1 MTLAAALYGFSIADI
16 VAMALYFGAVLTIGL
31 RAMRHVHN
39 QEDFFLGGRRF
50 GKVITTFA
58 NFGQATS
65 SEHAVWMTTVV
76 HHNGAAGIMFAIGG
90 GLLAVPIY
98 WFTSKWFRRLRTL
111 TLADF
116 FSQRYGSKRMAGL
129 YSVVTVFYFMLLVGL
144 ALSALGKT
152 VSAIAAKPAAEL
164 TATERVERA
173 KAVELAKLESADLD
187 DLSADQKARM
197 KALRLAKPRKE
208 FSYIN
213 PTVLVVCVALFVIVY
228 SALGGLEAAAY
239 SDMLQGIFIIL
250 LSVLL
255 IPFAMMK
262 VNAACGTSGLLG
274 PFEAIQRKLP
284 EAMLRIFG
292 SGEVP
297 EFTWYYLVSFA
308 VMGALSSQAAANAM
322 VAMGAARDEHSARVG
337 CTYGI
342 FLKRYCTV
350 LWGFMALLT
359 VVLYGTAVSN
369 PDLVWGHATRDLLG
383 PLGIG
388 LVGLMV
394 ACMLS
399 ALMSTADTLMITS
412 SGLLTH
418 NLYKPLVK
426 RRSERHYI
434 WVGRAFSAVFLL
446 GSMLVATAFDTLF
459 GLVKFIVMFNA
470 IVGASFLMGILWRR
484 ATRIGAWAS
493 MVVMLLYT
501 LVLPVAIPWIP
512 GVRTSEYLLKTTHP
526 APVRREYHA
535 SEMDVAERAENIRAW
550 DKAAAKTPPETPRP
564 VPLTPGQ
571 RFTKTHV
578 LPQKSVFWREGVEV
592 RDDGTA
598 AGKGMLKVDLVLI
611 DLLGWDLGRNP
622 YALNETFTAL
632 LRILVPFGTL
642 IVVSLLTRPDDRRR
656 LDRFYAKMRTPVTGD
671 KAHDEAELAAGYEQP
686 DRLLHTRILPG
697 SNWEL
702 ARWDGRDYR
711 GMFWI
716 VVGIAG
722 CVLLLWAIVT
732 AGG

>member
-1 MTLAAALYGFSIADI
+1 MALPAAVYGFSIADI
-16 VAMALYFGAVLTIGL
+16 VAMGLYFGAVLYIGL

-50 GKVITTFA
+50 GKLITTFS

-76 HHNGAAGIMFAIGG
+76 HNNGAAGIMFAIGG
-90 GLLAVPIY
+90 GLLAVPVY

-116 FSQRYGSKRMAGL
+116 FAQRYGSKRMAGL

-152 VSAIAAKPAAEL
+152 VSAIAAKPVAEL
-164 TATERVERA
+164 TATQQVERGQ
-173 KAVELAKLESADLD
+173 AVELEKLESADLD
-187 DLSADQKARM
+187 ELSADQKTRM
-197 KALRLAKPRKE
+197 KELRALKPRKE
-208 FSYIN
+208 FSYVN

-250 LSVLL
+250 LSVML

-274 PFEAIQRKLP
+274 PFQAIQRKLP

-292 SGEVP
+292 SDRVP

-308 VMGALSSQAAANAM
+308 VMGMLSSQAAANAM
-322 VAMGAARDEHSARVG
+322 VAMGSAKDEHTARVG

-342 FLKRYCTV
+342 FIKRYCTV

-359 VVLYGTAVSN
+359 VILYGKTVRN

-418 NLYKPLVK
+418 NLYKPLVP

-434 WVGRAFSAVFLL
+434 WAGRTFSAVFLI
-446 GSMLVATAFDTLF
+446 GGMLVATAFDTLF
-459 GLVKFIVMFNA
+459 GLVKFIVMFNS

-493 MVVMLLYT
+493 MVVMLAYT
-501 LVLPVAIPWIP
+501 LILPVAIPLIP
-512 GVRTSEYLLKTTHP
+512 GVRQNEYLLKTTHP

-535 SEMDVAERAENIRAW
+535 SEMDVAERAKQIRAW
-550 DKAAAKTPPETPRP
+550 DNAAGPRP
-564 VPLTPGQ
+564 DPLTLGQ

-578 LPQKSVFWREGVEV
+578 LPQKSVFWRQGIEV
-592 RDDGTA
+592 ADDATKTKT
-598 AGKGMLKVDLVLI
+598 GKGMLKVDLVLI
-611 DLLGWDLGRNP
+611 DLLGWDLSGNP
-622 YALNETFTAL
+622 YALNETLTAL

-642 IVVSLLTRPDDRRR
+642 IVVSLLTRPDDQRR
-656 LDRFYAKMRTPVTGD
+656 LERFYAKMRTPVTGD
-671 KAHDEAELAAGYEQP
+671 KPRDEGELADSYERP
-686 DRLLHTRILPG
+686 DRLEHTRILPG
-697 SNWEL
+697 SNWEF
-702 ARWDGRDYR
+702 ARWDRRDAK

-716 VVGIAG
+716 VVGIVG
-722 CVLLLWAIVT
+722 CVLLLWAVVN
-732 AGG
+732 AGR

>member
-1 MTLAAALYGFSIADI
+1 M
-16 VAMALYFGAVLTIGL
+16 VLYFGAVLYIGL

-50 GKVITTFA
+50 GKLITAFS

-76 HHNGAAGIMFAIGG
+76 HNNGAAGIMFAIGG
-90 GLLAVPIY
+90 GLLAVPVY
-98 WFTSKWFRRLRTL
+98 WFTSKWYRRLRTL

-116 FSQRYGSKRMAGL
+116 FAERYGSKRMAGL

-152 VSAIAAKPAAEL
+152 VSAIAAKPAEQL
-164 TATERVERA
+164 TTEERVEQNQ
-173 KAVELAKLESADLD
+173 AVELEKLESADLNE
-187 DLSADQKARM
+187 LSEAQKTRM
-197 KALRLAKPRKE
+197 QELRLLKPRKE
-208 FSYIN
+208 FSFVN

-228 SALGGLEAAAY
+228 SALGGLEAAAH
-239 SDMLQGIFIIL
+239 SDLLQGIFIIL
-250 LSVLL
+250 LSVML
-255 IPFAMMK
+255 IPFAMVK
-262 VNAACGTSGLLG
+262 VNAACGTSGVLG
-274 PFEAIQRKLP
+274 PFEAIHRKLP

-292 SGEVP
+292 SDQVP

-308 VMGALSSQAAANAM
+308 VMGVLSSLAAANAM
-322 VAMGAARDEHSARVG
+322 VAMGSAKDEHTARVG

-342 FLKRYCTV
+342 FVKRYCTV

-359 VVLYGTAVSN
+359 VILYGGAVRN

-388 LVGLMV
+388 LVGLMI

-418 NLYKPLVK
+418 NLYKPLL
-426 RRSERHYI
+426 RDRSERHYV
-434 WVGRAFSAVFLL
+434 WAGRAFSAIFLI
-446 GSMLVATAFDTLF
+446 GSMLVATAFETLF
-459 GLVKFIVMFNA
+459 GLVKFIVMFNS

-484 ATRIGAWAS
+484 ATRAGAWAS

-501 LVLPVAIPWIP
+501 LILPVAIPTIP
-512 GVRTSEYLLKTTHP
+512 GVRRSGYLLKMTHP

-535 SEMDVAERAENIRAW
+535 SEMDVAERAEQIRAW
-550 DKAAAKTPPETPRP
+550 DKAAAKGRPGGPRP
-564 VPLTPGQ
+564 LALKLGQ

-578 LPQKSVFWREGVEV
+578 LPQKSVFWREGIEV
-592 RDDGTA
+592 ADDGTR
-598 AGKGMLKVDLVLI
+598 AGKGMLKVDLVVI
-611 DLLGWDLGRNP
+611 DLLGWDLSRNP

-632 LRILVPFGTL
+632 LRIVVPYGAVIL
-642 IVVSLLTRPDDRRR
+642 VSLLTRPDDQRR

-671 KAHDEAELAAGYEQP
+671 KARDEGELAASHERP
-686 DRLLHTRILPG
+686 DRLEHTRVLPK
-697 SNWEL
+697 SNWEF
-702 ARWDGRDYR
+702 AKWDRRDVK

-716 VVGIAG
+716 VVGITG
-722 CVLLLWAIVT
+722 CVLLLWAIVN
-732 AGG
+732 AGR